1 MTQKKKK
8 DQAWSGRT
16 TAMEHKRKFPAKL
29 KPNTK
34 QGFRK
39 VWLLDAQWS
48 TCPVEVE
55 EQVKALWRF
64 YERGNDYHII
74 STSLRE
80 LATGYENAEVEL
92 YNTLSKRW
100 GTVPLKTDLIV
111 KYILEVEPTIG
122 ENDQIFIHWWW

>member
-8 DQAWSGRT
+8 GQTWSGRT
-16 TAMEHKRKFPAKL
+16 TAMEHKRKFPSKL
-29 KPNTK
+29 NPNTK

-64 YERGNDYHII
+64 YERGNDYHVIL
-74 STSLRE
+74 TSLQD
-80 LATGYENAEVEL
+80 LKKGYNGVDVEL